1 MLIVMKPD
9 ASSADIARVEQVIEE
24 LGYSAQ
30 RVDGATRTAVAVTGN
45 EKTIDASRFEHL
57 PGVAETIKVTKPYKL
72 VTRAEN
78 IRTAKPEKTIVRIGE
93 ARIGASIDGGEL
105 TIIGGV
111 CAVETREQTFAAAE
125 AVKRAGGKLF
135 RGGAFKPRTSP
146 YSFQGLGEEG
156 LQILADVRA
165 EFGMD
170 IVTEA
175 MDEHGV
181 DLVEKYA
188 QCIQVG
194 ARNMQNFSLLKRVG
208 KSDLP
213 VLLKRGMSATLD
225 ELLLAAEYIL
235 DAGNP
240 NVILCERG
248 IRTFANHARNTL
260 DISIVPAVQKISHL
274 PILVDPS
281 HGTGKASMVT
291 PLARAAVAAGADGLL
306 IELHPNPSKSLS
318 DGSQALTP
326 EQYLDLVAQVKAIHE
341 AITPVA
347 V

>member
-1 MLIVMKPD
+1 MKPGTSD
-9 ASSADIARVEQVIEE
+9 ANIARVEEVVKE
-24 LGYSAQ
+24 LGFTPHRVESAA
-30 RVDGATRTAVAVTGN
+30 RCAVAVTGN
-45 EKTIDASRFEHL
+45 EKPIDASRFEHL
-57 PGVAETIKVTKPYKL
+57 DGVAETIKVTKPYKL
-72 VTRAEN
+72 VTRAES
-78 IRTAKPEKTIVRIGE
+78 IKAGKPERSVITIGE
-93 ARIGASIDGGEL
+93 AKVGGDEL

-111 CAVETREQTFAAAE
+111 CAVESREQTFGAAE
-125 AVKRAGGKLF
+125 AVKRAGGRLF

-156 LQILADVRA
+156 LQILADVRV

-208 KSDLP
+208 RSDLP

-225 ELLLAAEYIL
+225 EWLLAAEYVM
-235 DAGNP
+235 DAGNE

-248 IRTFANHARNTL
+248 VRTFANHARNTL
-260 DISIVPAVQKISHL
+260 DISVVPAVQKISHL
-274 PILVDPS
+274 PVLVDPS
-281 HGTGKASMVT
+281 HGTGKAFMVT
-291 PLARAAVAAGADGLL
+291 PMARAAVAAGADGLL
-306 IELHPNPSKSLS
+306 VELHPNPAKSLS

-326 EQYLDLVAQVKAIHE
+326 EQFIDLVEQVKVIHE
-341 AITPVA
+341 AITPVS